1 MSPSADPSAA
11 PHAASA
17 DSPAAS
23 PADPP
28 CPSAA
33 PPPQGPGAAGPVR
46 TAPVSGLQR
55 GLWFLD
61 RWDPR
66 AATYTTPWTYNVT
79 GPLDL
84 ALLQRAL
91 DGVAARHE
99 VLRTTFALHPGGPR
113 QQVHHTLALP
123 LAVTDL
129 RGLPEAERADRA
141 ERLIA
146 ERVAEPFDLTTGPLL
161 RAEAFRLAD
170 DRTTL
175 LFVVHH
181 IVWDGW
187 SAEVF
192 ERELAELYGASAER
206 RTPELPA
213 LTTQYADWAEEEQ
226 HTSYEEHL
234 AHWKRTLDGAPTL
247 LELPGDRPRPAE
259 RSRRGA
265 TEAFAL
271 APGTAARVRALAERE
286 GVTPYTVQLA
296 AFALLMGRWTGAADL
311 LVGTPVTTR
320 NRPELADLLGYFVN
334 LLPLRVRLAPDATF
348 RGLLTDLQ
356 DGAFDAFG
364 YLDVPFDQLVDLLGT
379 TRTPQHP
386 PLVQVVFGAH
396 AEDRRPLALGTA
408 VAERAVRSNG
418 TSKFDLT
425 WSVFEGS
432 EGTEGSEGSGGSG
445 GGEGADGGELRG
457 EVEYSTDLFD
467 AGTVR
472 RLAADYAALLDAA
485 LAEPDATVLR
495 LTSAERPHRPAR
507 LDPGHCLHR
516 LFERAVD
523 AHGDRPAVSDRDGT
537 LTYAELDRRANRLAH
552 ALLARGV
559 RPGDR
564 VGLLL
569 ERTTA
574 VPAAILAVL
583 KTGAAYVPVDLA
595 APADRAAL
603 VFGDTAV
610 TLVLTDRP
618 DRVPDGPWQTL
629 DLTARAEEI
638 AAHPAERPPA
648 AGRPG
653 DLAYLIFTSG
663 STGRPKGVAVAH
675 EHVSRLLDSG
685 RDHFGFGPDTA
696 WTLFHSYAFDWTV
709 WELWGALLHGGRLVV
724 VPYLTSRSPDEFAAL
739 LDEERITH
747 LCLTPSALRQL
758 EPALRRRPR
767 ALPALRWIMLGGE
780 ALDPAVVQRWHDL
793 DPLPP
798 ARLCNLYGIT
808 ETTVHVT
815 IHDVADG
822 GAGFARSLVG
832 DAMPHLT
839 ALVLDD
845 WLRPCPP
852 GVPGELYIGGGSLAH
867 GYWDRPGLTA
877 GRFVAD
883 PYGPPGARLYRTG
896 DVARRLPDGGGLEY
910 VGRADFQVKLRGFR
924 IELGEIEN
932 AVAAHPDVH
941 ACAVTVHEDR
951 LAAYVTGSSPAG
963 PADLRAFLGRT
974 LPDYMIPASVTVLD
988 ALPLTVNGKVD
999 RAALPAP
1006 DRAAAATAPGAGR
1019 AGRHVEPRTPE
1030 EELFAGVWTEV
1041 LGVPGIGVHDDFFHL
1056 GGDSIRAVQLAGA
1069 LHDRGWQITLR
1080 DVFNAPT
1087 VAELLPLAR
1096 PVAADPAADR
1106 PFALIADD
1114 DRDELPPG
1122 IVDAYPMVSMQL
1134 SMVFHMEVAGGTD
1147 SYHNVNSYR
1156 ISGDLDE
1163 TAFRRSVGEAM
1174 TRHAVLRTGL
1184 DLSGYGEPLQ
1194 LVHGT
1199 LPVPVEFTDLRGAGE
1214 TEQDERILAVFT
1226 HHRDRPFDL
1235 AAPPLFRITVQR
1247 LADDAFQ
1254 LTVSEHHAI
1263 LDGWS
1268 FTSLLT
1274 EILERHTA
1282 LAADPSSAPT
1292 PPPRTAFRDFV
1303 AVERAAAGDQDS
1315 LAYWQRRL
1323 DGATGQLWPG
1333 SEDVHELPRT
1343 VERVLPDAPA
1353 QLRAVAD
1360 ALAVPVKS
1368 VALAA
1373 HLHALARITGRR
1385 RVTTGLAMNGRLE
1398 RLGGTEVYG
1407 LFLNTVPLVAE
1418 PDEDDLTALVR
1429 HVHREELDM
1438 MPHRRVPFARLA
1450 RMMADTALDSQFGY
1464 LRFHALGRL
1473 SAARIEDGRIG
1484 SEPTHRHEPNSFA
1497 FGASLIQDPVSHRVL
1512 LAVDHQRAVV
1522 DDATAETFIDAYTEA
1537 LARLA
1542 RSAGGAGGA

>member
-11 PHAASA
+11 PSTIRT
-17 DSPAAS
+17 
-23 PADPP
+23 ADPAHRA
-28 CPSAA
+28 PSPDAA
-33 PPPQGPGAAGPVR
+33 PPAGAPSGPIGGPVR

-61 RWDPR
+61 RWNARDT
-66 AATYTTPWTYNVT
+66 TYTTPWTYEVT

-84 ALLQRAL
+84 PLLQRAL
-91 DGVAARHE
+91 DGIVARHE
-99 VLRTTFALHPGGPR
+99 ALRTTFALHPDGPR
-113 QQVHHTLALP
+113 QHVHRALAVP
-123 LAVTDL
+123 LTVTDL
-129 RGLPEAERADRA
+129 RALPEPERGDQA
-141 ERLIA
+141 ERLLT
-146 ERVAEPFDLTTGPLL
+146 ERAARPFDLTTGPLL

-187 SAEVF
+187 SAELF
-192 ERELAELYGASAER
+192 ERELAELHAAASENR
-206 RTPELPA
+206 PPVLPA
-213 LTTQYADWAEEEQ
+213 LTTQYADWAEEER

-234 AHWKRTLDGAPTL
+234 AHWKRSLDGAPTL

-265 TEAFAL
+265 TEPFDL
-271 APGTAARVRALAERE
+271 APGTAARVRTLAEQE
-286 GVTPYTVQLA
+286 GVTPFTVQLA
-296 AFALLMGRWTGAADL
+296 AFALLMGRWTGADDL
-311 LVGTPVTTR
+311 LVGVPVTTR
-320 NRPELADLLGYFVN
+320 SRAELSDLLGYFVN
-334 LLPLRVRLAPDATF
+334 LLPLRVRLAPGTGF
-348 RGLLTDLQ
+348 RELLAGLQ
-356 DGAFDAFG
+356 DVAFDAFG

-379 TRTPQHP
+379 PRTPRHP

-396 AEDRRPLALGTA
+396 TEDRTPLSLGAAT
-408 VAERAVRSNG
+408 AERAVRSNG

-425 WSVFEGS
+425 WSVFEG
-432 EGTEGSEGSGGSG
+432 
-445 GGEGADGGELRG
+445 ADGGELRG
-457 EVEYSTDLFD
+457 EAEYSSDLFD
-467 AGTVR
+467 RGTIR
-472 RLAADYAALLDAA
+472 RLAADYAGLLDAA
-485 LAEPDATVLR
+485 LADPDATVRR
-495 LTSAERPHRPAR
+495 LTSSGAPPRPAR
-507 LDPGHCLHR
+507 LEPGHCLHH

-537 LTYAELDRRANRLAH
+537 LSYAELDRRANRLAH

-569 ERTTA
+569 ERTAA

-595 APADRAAL
+595 APEDRAAL
-603 VFGDTAV
+603 VFADTDV
-610 TLVLTDRP
+610 TLVLTDRL
-618 DRVPDGPWQTL
+618 DRTPDGPWQTL
-629 DLTARAEEI
+629 DLTARAAEI
-638 AAHPAERPPA
+638 AARPPGRPA
-648 AGRPG
+648 PAGRPD

-685 RDHFGFGPDTA
+685 REPFGFGPDA
-696 WTLFHSYAFDWTV
+696 VWTLFHSYAFDWTV
-709 WELWGALLHGGRLVV
+709 WELWGALLHGARLVV
-724 VPYLTSRSPDEFAAL
+724 VPYLTSRSPDEFADL
-739 LDEERITH
+739 LDEERVTH

-758 EPALRRRPR
+758 EPALRRHPR

-780 ALDPAVVQRWHDL
+780 ALDPGVVQRWHDL

-815 IHDVADG
+815 RHDVAEG
-822 GAGFARSLVG
+822 GAGFERSLVG
-832 DAMPHLT
+832 APMPHLT

-867 GYWDRPGLTA
+867 GYWGRPGLTA
-877 GRFVAD
+877 ERFPAD
-883 PYGPPGARLYRTG
+883 PYGPPGARIYRTG
-896 DVARRLPDGGGLEY
+896 DVARRLPDGGLEY

-932 AVAAHPDVH
+932 AATAHPEVD
-941 ACAVTVHEDR
+941 ACVVTVHDDR
-951 LAAYVTGSSPAG
+951 LAAYVTGCSPAG
-963 PADLRAFLGRT
+963 PPDLRAFLGRT
-974 LPDYMIPASVTVLD
+974 LPAYMIPASVTVLD
-988 ALPLTVNGKVD
+988 ALPLTVNGKAD
-999 RAALPAP
+999 RTALPAP
-1006 DRAAAATAPGAGR
+1006 GRTAPAP
-1019 AGRHVEPRTPE
+1019 AVRHVEPRTPE
-1030 EELFAGVWTEV
+1030 EELFAAVWTEV
-1041 LGVPGIGVHDDFFHL
+1041 LGVGGIGVHEDFFHL

-1069 LHDRGWQITLR
+1069 LHDRGWQVTLR
-1080 DVFNAPT
+1080 DVFDAPT
-1087 VAELLPLAR
+1087 VAALLPLAR
-1096 PVAADPAADR
+1096 PVAADPGTDR
-1106 PFALIADD
+1106 PFALLAEE
-1114 DRDELPPG
+1114 DRAELPPG
-1122 IVDAYPMVSMQL
+1122 IADAYPMVSMQL

-1156 ISGDLDE
+1156 ITGDLDE

-1174 TRHAVLRTGL
+1174 SRHAVLRTGL

-1194 LVHGT
+1194 VVHGI
-1199 LPVPVEFTDLRGAGE
+1199 LPVPVEFADLRGTPE
-1214 TEQDERILAVFT
+1214 DEQDATVRTVFED
-1226 HHRDRPFDL
+1226 HRDHPFDL
-1235 AAPPLFRITVQR
+1235 AAPPLFRISVQR

-1282 LAADPSSAPT
+1282 LAADPASTPT
-1292 PPPRTAFRDFV
+1292 PPPRTTFRDFV
-1303 AVERAAAGDQDS
+1303 AVERAAGADPDS
-1315 LAYWQRRL
+1315 LAYWHQRL
-1323 DGATGQLWPG
+1323 EGATGQLWPG

-1343 VERVLPDAPA
+1343 VERVLPDAPGH
-1353 QLRAVAD
+1353 LRAVAD

-1373 HLHALARITGRR
+1373 HLHALASITGRR

-1398 RLGGTEVYG
+1398 RLGGTDVYG

-1418 PDEDDLTALVR
+1418 PDEDLAALVR
-1429 HVHREELDM
+1429 HVHREELDI

-1484 SEPTHRHEPNSFA
+1484 CEPTLRHEPNSFA
-1497 FGASLIQDPVSHRVL
+1497 FGASLIQDPVSQRVL

-1522 DDATAETFIDAYTEA
+1522 DDATAEEFIEAYTTA

-1542 RSAGGAGGA
+1542 ADV

>member
-1 MSPSADPSAA
+1 MSPSAADLPAA
-11 PHAASA
+11 PARTTAERSA
-17 DSPAAS
+17 PDRTIA
-23 PADPP
+23 
-28 CPSAA
+28 
-33 PPPQGPGAAGPVR
+33 GPGAPDRTTAEPAGADRTAAEPGAGVRTAAEPGVGVR

-61 RWDPR
+61 RWNPQ
-66 AATYTTPWTYNVT
+66 AATYTTPWTYEVT

-91 DGVAARHE
+91 DGVTARHE
-99 VLRTTFALHPGGPR
+99 ALRTTFALHPDGPR
-113 QQVHHTLALP
+113 QHIHPGLTVP

-129 RGLPEAERADRA
+129 RALPEEHRADRA
-141 ERLIA
+141 EQLLA
-146 ERVAEPFDLTTGPLL
+146 ERAAVPFDLAAGPLL
-161 RAEAFRLAD
+161 RAEAFRFAE

-175 LFVVHH
+175 LLVVHH
-181 IVWDGW
+181 IIWDGW
-187 SAEVF
+187 SAELF
-192 ERELAELYGASAER
+192 ERELTEHYRASAEGR
-206 RTPELPA
+206 APVLPELT
-213 LTTQYADWAEEEQ
+213 LQYAEWAEEER

-234 AHWKRTLDGAPTL
+234 THWKQALDGAPAL

-259 RSRRGA
+259 SSQRGA
-265 TEAFAL
+265 TEPFGL
-271 APGTAARVRALAERE
+271 APGTAARVRALAEEE
-286 GVTPYTVQLA
+286 GVTPFTVQLA
-296 AFALLMGRWTGAADL
+296 AFALLMGRWTGADDL

-320 NRPELADLLGYFVN
+320 NRPELGDLLGYFVN
-334 LLPLRVRLAPDATF
+334 LLPLRVRLAPAATF
-348 RGLLTDLQ
+348 RALLGEIQ

-364 YLDVPFDQLVDLLGT
+364 YLDLPFDQLIDALGT
-379 TRTPQHP
+379 PRTPQHP

-396 AEDRRPLALGTA
+396 TEDRAPLELGPATR
-408 VAERAVRSNG
+408 AERTVRANG

-425 WSVFEGS
+425 WSVFEDV
-432 EGTEGSEGSGGSG
+432 
-445 GGEGADGGELRG
+445 DGGELRG
-457 EVEYSTDLFD
+457 EAEYSGDLFD

-472 RLAADYAALLDAA
+472 RLAADYAGLLDAA
-485 LAEPDATVLR
+485 LTDPDATVLR
-495 LTSAERPHRPAR
+495 LTAAGPPHRPAR
-507 LDPGHCLHR
+507 LDPGHRLHQ
-516 LFERAVD
+516 LFERAAD
-523 AHGDRPAVSDRDGT
+523 TYGDRPAVSDGGGT
-537 LTYAELDRRANRLAH
+537 IGYAELDRRANRLAH
-552 ALLARGV
+552 TLIARGV

-569 ERTTA
+569 ERTAA

-610 TLVLTDRP
+610 SVVLTDRP
-618 DRVPDGPWQTL
+618 DRAPDGPWQTL
-629 DLTARAEEI
+629 DLAARAEEI
-638 AAHPAERPPA
+638 AARPDTRPAV
-648 AGRPG
+648 AGEAG

-685 RDHFGFGPDTA
+685 REHFGFGPDTV

-724 VPYLTSRSPDEFAAL
+724 VPHLTSRSPEEFAGL
-739 LDEERITH
+739 LDAEAVTH

-780 ALDPAVVQRWHDL
+780 ALDPGVVQRWHEL

-815 IHDVADG
+815 LHDVAAG

-832 DAMPHLT
+832 EPMPHLT

-852 GVPGELYIGGGSLAH
+852 GVPGELYIGGGSLAY
-867 GYWDRPGLTA
+867 GYWGRPGLTA

-896 DVARRLPDGGGLEY
+896 DVAKRLPGGGMEY

-932 AVAAHPDVH
+932 AVAAHPEVD
-941 ACAVTVHEDR
+941 ACVVTVHDDR
-951 LAAYVTGSSPAG
+951 LAAYVTGRAPAG
-963 PADLRAFLGRT
+963 PEDLRAFLGRT
-974 LPDYMIPASVTVLD
+974 LPEYMIPASVTVLE

-999 RAALPAP
+999 RAALPDP
-1006 DRAAAATAPGAGR
+1006 DRTAPA
-1019 AGRHVEPRTPE
+1019 AVGRHVEPRTPE
-1030 EELFAGVWTEV
+1030 EELFAAVWTDV
-1041 LGVPGIGVHDDFFHL
+1041 LGVDGIGVHEDFFHL

-1069 LHDRGWQITLR
+1069 LHDRGWEVSLR

-1096 PVAADPAADR
+1096 PVAADPGAER
-1106 PFALIADD
+1106 PFALIAEE
-1114 DRDELPPG
+1114 DRAELPPG
-1122 IVDAYPMVSMQL
+1122 ITDAYPMVSMQL

-1156 ISGDLDE
+1156 ITGDFDE
-1163 TAFRRSVGEAM
+1163 TAFRRSVAEAM
-1174 TRHAVLRTGL
+1174 ARHAVLRTGL

-1199 LPVPVEFTDLRGAGE
+1199 LPAPVECADLRGAGGE
-1214 TEQDERILAVFT
+1214 EQDAAVRAVFA

-1235 AAPPLFRITVQR
+1235 AEPPLFRITVQR

-1274 EILERHTA
+1274 EILERHSA
-1282 LAADPSSAPT
+1282 LAADPASAPV

-1303 AVERAAAGDQDS
+1303 AVERAAAADPDS

-1323 DGATGQLWPG
+1323 EGATWQLWPG
-1333 SEDVHELPRT
+1333 SEEVHELPRT
-1343 VERVLPDAPA
+1343 VERVLPDAPG

-1360 ALAVPVKS
+1360 ALGVPVKS

-1407 LFLNTVPLVAE
+1407 LFLNTVPMVAE
-1418 PDEDDLTALVR
+1418 PDAGDLAALVR

-1484 SEPTHRHEPNSFA
+1484 SEPTLRHEPNSFT
-1497 FGASLIQDPVSHRVL
+1497 FGASLIQDPVTQRVL
-1512 LAVDHQRAVV
+1512 LAVDHQRALV
-1522 DDATAETFIDAYTEA
+1522 DDATAEAFMDAYEQA
-1537 LARLA
+1537 LTSLA
-1542 RSAGGAGGA
+1542 STL

>member
-1 MSPSADPSAA
+1 MSPSADLPAA
-11 PHAASA
+11 PL
-17 DSPAAS
+17 PAA
-23 PADPP
+23 P
-28 CPSAA
+28 AA
-33 PPPQGPGAAGPVR
+33 PPVAPPAPDPATAPAGPSADLTATPEPAAPPEPPGPADPVR
-46 TAPVSGLQR
+46 TAPLSGLQR

-61 RWDPR
+61 RWNPR
-66 AATYTTPWTYNVT
+66 DATYTTPWTYDVT

-84 ALLQRAL
+84 TLLQRAL
-91 DGVAARHE
+91 DGVAGRHE
-99 VLRTTFALHPGGPR
+99 VLRTTFALDADGPR
-113 QQVHHTLALP
+113 QHVHRTLALP

-129 RGLPEAERADRA
+129 RGLPESERAEHA

-146 ERVAEPFDLTTGPLL
+146 ERAAEPFDLSTGPLL

-170 DRTTL
+170 ERTTL
-175 LFVVHH
+175 LFAVHH

-187 SAEVF
+187 SADLF
-192 ERELAELYGASAER
+192 ERELAEHYAALLEHRA
-206 RTPELPA
+206 TDLPA
-213 LTTQYADWAEEEQ
+213 LTLQYADWAEEGR

-259 RSRRGA
+259 RGRHGA
-265 TEAFAL
+265 TEPFDL
-271 APGTAARVRALAERE
+271 LPGTAARVRALAEQE

-296 AFALLMGRWTGAADL
+296 AFALLMGRWTGADDL

-320 NRPELADLLGYFVN
+320 DRPELADLLGYFVN
-334 LLPLRVRLAPDATF
+334 LLPLRVRLAPGTTF
-348 RGLLTDLQ
+348 RGLLADIQ

-364 YLDVPFDQLVDLLGT
+364 HLDVPFDQLVDLLGT

-396 AEDRRPLALGTA
+396 GEQRAPLPLGTA
-408 VAERAVRSNG
+408 TAERTVRSNG

-425 WSVFEGS
+425 WSVFED
-432 EGTEGSEGSGGSG
+432 
-445 GGEGADGGELRG
+445 ADGGELRG
-457 EVEYSTDLFD
+457 EAEYSTDLFD
-467 AGTVR
+467 PGTVR

-495 LTSAERPHRPAR
+495 LTSAAPPPRPAR
-507 LDPGHCLHR
+507 LDPGHCLHH
-516 LFERAVD
+516 LFERAAD
-523 AHGDRPAVSDRDGT
+523 AHGDRPAVSDPDGT
-537 LTYAELDRRANRLAH
+537 LSYAELDRRANRLAH
-552 ALLARGV
+552 ALLAHGV

-569 ERTTA
+569 ERTAA
-574 VPAAILAVL
+574 VPVAILAVL

-618 DRVPDGPWQTL
+618 DRAPDGSWHTL
-629 DLTARAEEI
+629 DLVARAEEI
-638 AAHPAERPPA
+638 AARPAVRPPA

-685 RDHFGFGPDTA
+685 RDHFGFGPDTV

-709 WELWGALLHGGRLVV
+709 WELWGALLHGGRLAV
-724 VPYLTSRSPDEFAAL
+724 VPYLTSRSPDDFAAL
-739 LDEERITH
+739 LDEERVTH

-767 ALPALRWIMLGGE
+767 ALPALRRIMLGGE
-780 ALDPAVVQRWHDL
+780 ALDPGVVQRWYDL

-815 IHDVADG
+815 THDIAEG
-822 GAGFARSLVG
+822 GAGFERSLVG
-832 DAMPHLT
+832 APMAHLT

-867 GYWDRPGLTA
+867 GYWGRPGLTA

-896 DVARRLPDGGGLEY
+896 DVARRLPDGGLEY

-932 AVAAHPDVH
+932 AVAAHPDVD
-941 ACAVTVHEDR
+941 ACVVTVHDDR
-951 LAAYVTGSSPAG
+951 LAAYLTVRSTGNAPAE
-963 PADLRAFLGRT
+963 PHDLRGFLART

-988 ALPLTVNGKVD
+988 ALPLTVNGKAD

-1006 DRAAAATAPGAGR
+1006 DRAAAAP

-1030 EELFAGVWTEV
+1030 EELFAAVWTEV
-1041 LGVPGIGVHDDFFHL
+1041 LGVAGIGVHDDFFHL

-1087 VAELLPLAR
+1087 VAGLLPLAR
-1096 PVAADPAADR
+1096 PVAADPDAAR
-1106 PFALIADD
+1106 PFAMVAEE
-1114 DRDELPPG
+1114 DRAELPPDV
-1122 IVDAYPMVSMQL
+1122 VDAYPMVSMQL

-1156 ISGDLDE
+1156 ITGRLDE

-1174 TRHAVLRTGL
+1174 ARHAVLRTGL

-1199 LPVPVEFTDLRGAGE
+1199 LPAPVEFADLRGRREQA
-1214 TEQDERILAVFT
+1214 QDERIRDVFAD
-1226 HHRDRPFDL
+1226 HRDRPFDL

-1282 LAADPSSAPT
+1282 LAADPASAPA
-1292 PPPRTAFRDFV
+1292 PPPRTTFRDFV
-1303 AVERAAAGDQDS
+1303 AVERAAAGDEES

-1323 DGATGQLWPG
+1323 AGATGQLWPG

-1343 VERVLPDAPA
+1343 VERVLPDAPG

-1407 LFLNTVPLVAE
+1407 LFLNTVPLVAA
-1418 PDEDDLTALVR
+1418 PDPDDLAALVR

-1450 RMMADTALDSQFGY
+1450 RMMADTSLDSQFGY

-1473 SAARIEDGRIG
+1473 TSARIEDGRIG
-1484 SEPTHRHEPNSFA
+1484 CEPTLRHEPNSFA
-1497 FGASLIQDPVSHRVL
+1497 FGASLIQDPVSQRVL

-1522 DDATAETFIDAYTEA
+1522 DDATAEEFVDAYAEA

-1542 RSAGGAGGA
+1542 ADA

>member
-1 MSPSADPSAA
+1 MSPSADLSAARTTFPSADLSPA
-11 PHAASA
+11 PSTSPSA
-17 DSPAAS
+17 DLLAVPPTAAPAAVP
-23 PADPP
+23 PADL
-28 CPSAA
+28 
-33 PPPQGPGAAGPVR
+33 VR

-61 RWDPR
+61 RWNPR
-66 AATYTTPWTYNVT
+66 AATYTTPWTYDVT

-84 ALLQRAL
+84 AVLQRAL

-99 VLRTTFALHPGGPR
+99 ALRTTFALRPDGPH
-113 QQVHHTLALP
+113 QCVHRSLAMP

-129 RGLPEAERADRA
+129 RRLPAHQRVGRA
-141 ERLIA
+141 EQLIA
-146 ERVAEPFDLTTGPLL
+146 ERASEPFDLTAGPLL

-187 SAEVF
+187 SAELF
-192 ERELAELYGASAER
+192 DRELAELYSALSENR
-206 RTPELPA
+206 APVLPA
-213 LTTQYADWAEEEQ
+213 LAAQYADWAEEEQ
-226 HTSYEEHL
+226 YASYEEHL
-234 AHWKRTLDGAPTL
+234 AHWKQSLDGAPTL

-259 RSRRGA
+259 CSQLGA
-265 TEAFAL
+265 TEPFDL
-271 APGTAARVRALAERE
+271 APGTAARVRALAEQE
-286 GVTPYTVQLA
+286 GVTPFTVQLA
-296 AFALLMGRWTGAADL
+296 AFALLMGRWTGADDL

-320 NRPELADLLGYFVN
+320 DRPELGDLIGYFVN
-334 LLPLRVRLAPDATF
+334 LLPIRVRLAPDATF
-348 RGLLTDLQ
+348 RGLLADIQ
-356 DGAFDAFG
+356 DGAFDALS
-364 YLDVPFDQLVDLLGT
+364 YLDVPFDQLVDMLGAP
-379 TRTPQHP
+379 RTPQHP

-396 AEDRRPLALGTA
+396 AEDRAPSALGAAT
-408 VAERAVRSNG
+408 AERTVRSNG

-425 WSVFEGS
+425 WSVFEGT
-432 EGTEGSEGSGGSG
+432 G
-445 GGEGADGGELRG
+445 GGELRG
-457 EVEYSTDLFD
+457 EAEYSSDLFD
-467 AGTVR
+467 ADTVR
-472 RLAADYAALLDAA
+472 RLAADYAGLLDAA
-485 LAEPDATVLR
+485 LADPGATVLR
-495 LTSAERPHRPAR
+495 LTSAGRPHRPAR
-507 LDPGHCLHR
+507 LGPGHCLHH

-523 AHGDRPAVSDRDGT
+523 AYGDRPAVSDQDGT
-537 LTYAELDRRANRLAH
+537 LSYAELDRRANRLAH

-569 ERTTA
+569 ERTAA
-574 VPAAILAVL
+574 VPVAILAVL
-583 KTGAAYVPVDLA
+583 KAGAAYVPVDLA
-595 APADRAAL
+595 APAGRAAL
-603 VFGDTAV
+603 VFEDTAV
-610 TLVLTDRP
+610 TLVITDRP
-618 DRVPDGPWQTL
+618 DRTPDGPWATL
-629 DLTARAEEI
+629 DLAARAEEI
-638 AAHPAERPPA
+638 AAHPAVRPSL

-653 DLAYLIFTSG
+653 DIAYLIFTSG

-685 RDHFGFGPDTA
+685 RDHFGFGPHTV

-709 WELWGALLHGGRLVV
+709 WELWGALLHGARLVV
-724 VPYLTSRSPDEFAAL
+724 VPHLTSRSPEEFAGL
-739 LDEERITH
+739 LDEERVTH

-758 EPALRRRPR
+758 EPALRSRPR

-780 ALDPAVVQRWHDL
+780 ALDPGVVQRWHDL

-815 IHDVADG
+815 THDVAEG
-822 GAGFARSLVG
+822 GAGFERSLVG
-832 DAMPHLT
+832 EPMPHLT

-867 GYWDRPGLTA
+867 GYWGRPGLTA

-896 DVARRLPDGGGLEY
+896 DLARRLPEGGLEY

-932 AVAAHPDVH
+932 AVAAHPEVD
-941 ACAVTVHEDR
+941 ACVVTVHDDR
-951 LAAYVTGSSPAG
+951 LAAYVTGCSPDG
-963 PADLRAFLGRT
+963 PGDLRDFLGRT
-974 LPDYMIPASVTVLD
+974 LPEYMIPASATVLD

-1006 DRAAAATAPGAGR
+1006 DRAAPTP

-1041 LGVPGIGVHDDFFHL
+1041 LGVGGIGVHDDFFHL

-1069 LHDRGWQITLR
+1069 LHDRGWQVTLR

-1087 VAELLPLAR
+1087 VAELLPLAC
-1096 PVAADPAADR
+1096 PVADDPAADR
-1106 PFALIADD
+1106 PFALIAGE
-1114 DRDELPPG
+1114 DRAELPPG

-1156 ISGDLDE
+1156 ITGALDE
-1163 TAFRRSVGEAM
+1163 TALRRSVDEAM
-1174 TRHAVLRTGL
+1174 ARHAVLRTGL
-1184 DLSGYGEPLQ
+1184 DLSDYGEPLQ

-1199 LPVPVEFTDLRGAGE
+1199 LPVPVEFADLREATE
-1214 TEQDERILAVFT
+1214 EEQDERIRGVFDA
-1226 HHRDRPFDL
+1226 HRDQPFDL
-1235 AAPPLFRITVQR
+1235 AEPPLFRITVQR
-1247 LADDAFQ
+1247 LAGDAFQ

-1274 EILERHTA
+1274 EILERHTE
-1282 LAADPSSAPT
+1282 LAADPASAPV

-1303 AVERAAAGDQDS
+1303 AVERAAAADQES
-1315 LAYWQRRL
+1315 LAYWHRRL

-1333 SEDVHELPRT
+1333 SEEAHELPRT
-1343 VERVLPDAPA
+1343 VERVLPDAPG

-1373 HLHALARITGRR
+1373 HLHALARITGRH

-1418 PDEDDLTALVR
+1418 PDEDLAALVR

-1473 SAARIEDGRIG
+1473 SAARIEDSRIG
-1484 SEPTHRHEPNSFA
+1484 CEPTLRHEPNSFA

-1522 DDATAETFIDAYTEA
+1522 DDATAEEFIDVYAEA

-1542 RSAGGAGGA
+1542 AEL

>member
-1 MSPSADPSAA
+1 MSPSAEPSA
-11 PHAASA
+11 PTGGESLL
-17 DSPAAS
+17 
-23 PADPP
+23 
-28 CPSAA
+28 
-33 PPPQGPGAAGPVR
+33 R
-46 TAPVSGLQR
+46 TAPASGLQR

-61 RWDPR
+61 RWDPQ
-66 AATYTTPWTYNVT
+66 ATTYTTPWTYDVT

-84 ALLQRAL
+84 DLLQRAL
-91 DGVAARHE
+91 DGVVARHE
-99 VLRTTFALHPGGPR
+99 ALRTTFALHPDGPR
-113 QQVHHTLALP
+113 QCVHDGLAVP
-123 LAVTDL
+123 LVVTDL
-129 RGLPEAERADRA
+129 RELPGARRAERA
-141 ERLIA
+141 EELIA
-146 ERVAEPFDLTTGPLL
+146 ERAAVPFDLGTGPLL
-161 RAEAFRLAD
+161 RAEAIRVAD
-170 DRTTL
+170 DLTTL
-175 LFVVHH
+175 LLVVHH

-187 SAEVF
+187 SAEIF
-192 ERELAELYGASAER
+192 ERELAEIYSSLTEGRDAV
-206 RTPELPA
+206 LPV

-226 HTSYEEHL
+226 QTSYEEHL
-234 AHWKRTLDGAPTL
+234 AHWKRSLDGVPAL

-259 RSRRGA
+259 RSQHGA
-265 TEAFAL
+265 TEPFFL
-271 APGTAARVRALAERE
+271 TPGAAARVRALAEQE
-286 GVTPYTVQLA
+286 GVTPFTVQLA
-296 AFALLMGRWTGAADL
+296 AFALLMGRWTGADDL

-320 NRPELADLLGYFVN
+320 NRPEVADLLGYFVN
-334 LLPLRVRLAPDATF
+334 LLPIRVRLAPRDTF
-348 RGLLTDLQ
+348 RRLLADLQ
-356 DGAFDAFG
+356 DGVFDAFG
-364 YLDVPFDQLVDLLGT
+364 YLDVPFDQVVDLLGT
-379 TRTPQHP
+379 PRTPQHP

-396 AEDRRPLALGTA
+396 AEDRTPLALGGASA
-408 VAERAVRSNG
+408 VRKVRSNG

-425 WSVFEGS
+425 WSVFES
-432 EGTEGSEGSGGSG
+432 T
-445 GGEGADGGELRG
+445 GASDDDRVLRG
-457 EVEYSTDLFD
+457 EAEYSTDLFD

-472 RLAADYAALLDAA
+472 RLAADYAELLDAA
-485 LAEPDATVLR
+485 LADPDATVLR
-495 LTSAERPHRPAR
+495 LTSAGAAHRPAR
-507 LDPGHCLHR
+507 RDPGTCLHH
-516 LFERAVD
+516 LFERTVD
-523 AHGDRPAVSDRDGT
+523 AHGERPAVADEDGT
-537 LTYAELDRRANRLAH
+537 LTYAELDARANRLAH
-552 ALLARGV
+552 TLIARGV

-569 ERTTA
+569 ERTAA
-574 VPAAILAVL
+574 VPASILAVL
-583 KTGAAYVPVDLA
+583 KAGAAYVPVDLA

-618 DRVPDGPWQTL
+618 DRAPEGPWQTL
-629 DLTARAEEI
+629 DLAAGAGEI
-638 AAHPAERPPA
+638 DAHPAARPPA
-648 AGRPG
+648 VGRPG
-653 DLAYLIFTSG
+653 DIAYLIFTSG

-724 VPYLTSRSPDEFAAL
+724 VPYLTSRSPDEFAGL
-739 LDEERITH
+739 LDEETITH

-758 EPALRRRPR
+758 EPALRRHPR

-780 ALDPAVVQRWHDL
+780 ALDPGVVQRWHEL

-815 IHDVADG
+815 VHDVAEG
-822 GAGFARSLVG
+822 GAGFERSLVG
-832 DAMPHLT
+832 EAMPHLT

-845 WLRPCPP
+845 WLRPSPP

-867 GYWDRPGLTA
+867 GYWGRPGLTA

-896 DVARRLPDGGGLEY
+896 DVARRLPGGGLEY

-932 AVAAHPDVH
+932 AVAAHPEID
-941 ACAVTVHEDR
+941 ACVVTVHDDR
-951 LAAYVTGSSPAG
+951 LAAYVTGRAPAE

-974 LPDYMIPASVTVLD
+974 LPEYMVPATVTVLD

-999 RAALPAP
+999 RARLPAP
-1006 DRAAAATAPGAGR
+1006 DRSTSATHPV

-1030 EELFAGVWTEV
+1030 EELFAAVWTDV
-1041 LGVPGIGVHDDFFHL
+1041 LGVADIGVHDDFFHL

-1069 LHDRGWQITLR
+1069 LHDRGWQVALR

-1096 PVAADPAADR
+1096 PVEADPTAER
-1106 PFALIADD
+1106 PFALIDED
-1114 DRDELPPG
+1114 DRADLPSTV
-1122 IVDAYPMVSMQL
+1122 VDAYPMVSMQL

-1156 ISGDLDE
+1156 IGGDLDE
-1163 TAFRRSVGEAM
+1163 TALRRSVEEAM
-1174 TRHAVLRTGL
+1174 ARHAVLRTGL

-1199 LPVPVEFTDLRGAGE
+1199 LPAPVEFADLRGRGE
-1214 TEQDERILAVFT
+1214 AEQDAAVREVFE
-1226 HHRDRPFDL
+1226 HHRDHPFDL

-1247 LADDAFQ
+1247 LSADVFQ
-1254 LTVSEHHAI
+1254 LTISEHHAI

-1282 LAADPSSAPT
+1282 LAADPGSAPT

-1303 AVERAAAGDQDS
+1303 AVERAAATDRES
-1315 LAYWQRRL
+1315 LAYWHERL

-1353 QLRAVAD
+1353 QLRDVAA
-1360 ALAVPVKS
+1360 ALSVPIKS

-1373 HLHALARITGRR
+1373 HLHALARVTGRR

-1418 PDEDDLTALVR
+1418 PDGNDLTALVR

-1484 SEPTHRHEPNSFA
+1484 CEPTLRHEPNSFA
-1497 FGASLIQDPVSHRVL
+1497 FGASLIQDPVSQRVL
-1512 LAVDHQRAVV
+1512 LAVDHQRALV
-1522 DDATAETFIDAYTEA
+1522 DDATAEEFIDTYAGA

-1542 RSAGGAGGA
+1542 EEVAAAS

>member
-1 MSPSADPSAA
+1 MSPSADLPATAPADLPATAPADLPAA
-11 PHAASA
+11 P
-17 DSPAAS
+17 

-28 CPSAA
+28 
-33 PPPQGPGAAGPVR
+33 AGLVR
-46 TAPVSGLQR
+46 TAPVPGLQR

-61 RWDPR
+61 RWNPG
-66 AATYTTPWTYNVT
+66 AATYTTPWTYDVS

-84 ALLQRAL
+84 ALLQRAI
-91 DGVAARHE
+91 DGVVARHE
-99 VLRTTFALHPGGPR
+99 ALRTTFALYPDGPR
-113 QQVHHTLALP
+113 QYVHRTLAVP
-123 LAVTDL
+123 LAVHDL
-129 RGLPEAERADRA
+129 RGVPEPGRAGRS
-141 ERLIA
+141 EELIA
-146 ERVAEPFDLTTGPLL
+146 ERAAAPFDLTEGPLL
-161 RAEAFRLAD
+161 RAEALRLAD

-181 IVWDGW
+181 IIWDGW
-187 SAEVF
+187 SAEIF
-192 ERELAELYGASAER
+192 ERELAAFYQASAEHR
-206 RTPELPA
+206 APDLPA

-226 HTSYEEHL
+226 YTSYEEHL
-234 AHWKRTLDGAPTL
+234 AHWKRSLDGAPTL

-259 RSRRGA
+259 RSQRGA
-265 TEAFAL
+265 TEPFGL
-271 APGTAARVRALAERE
+271 TPGAAARVRELAEQE

-296 AFALLMGRWTGAADL
+296 AFALLMGRWTGADDL

-320 NRPELADLLGYFVN
+320 NRPEVADLLGYFVN

-348 RGLLTDLQ
+348 RGLLADLQ
-356 DGAFDAFG
+356 DVAFDAFG
-364 YLDVPFDQLVDLLGT
+364 YLDVPFDQLVDLLAAA
-379 TRTPQHP
+379 RTPQHP

-396 AEDRRPLALGTA
+396 AEDRTPLALGAAT
-408 VAERAVRSNG
+408 AERTVRSNG

-425 WSVFEGS
+425 WSVFED
-432 EGTEGSEGSGGSG
+432 
-445 GGEGADGGELRG
+445 ADGGELRG
-457 EVEYSTDLFD
+457 EAEYSTDLFD

-472 RLAADYAALLDAA
+472 GLAADYAGLLDAA
-485 LAEPDATVLR
+485 LADPDATVLR
-495 LTSAERPHRPAR
+495 LTSDGRPHRPAR
-507 LDPGHCLHR
+507 LDPGHCLHH
-516 LFERAVD
+516 LFERAAD
-523 AHGDRPAVSDRDGT
+523 AYGDRPAVSGRDGT
-537 LTYAELDRRANRLAH
+537 LDYAELDRRANRLAH

-610 TLVLTDRP
+610 TVVLTDRP
-618 DRVPDGPWQTL
+618 DRAPDGPWQTL
-629 DLTARAEEI
+629 DLAARAEEI
-638 AAHPAERPPA
+638 AAHPAVRPPA
-648 AGRPG
+648 VGRPG

-685 RDHFGFGPDTA
+685 RDHFGFGPETV

-709 WELWGALLHGGRLVV
+709 WELWGALLHGARLVV
-724 VPYLTSRSPDEFAAL
+724 VPHLTSRSPDEFAGL
-739 LDEERITH
+739 LEEEGVTH

-758 EPALRRRPR
+758 EPALRRHPR

-780 ALDPAVVQRWHDL
+780 ALDPGVVQRWHEL

-815 IHDVADG
+815 VHDVAAG
-822 GAGFARSLVG
+822 GAGFERSLVG
-832 DAMPHLT
+832 EPMPHLT

-852 GVPGELYIGGGSLAH
+852 GATGELYIGGGSLAH
-867 GYWDRPGLTA
+867 GYWGRPGLTA

-896 DVARRLPDGGGLEY
+896 DVARRLADGGMEY

-932 AVAAHPDVH
+932 AVAAHPEVD
-941 ACAVTVHEDR
+941 ACVVTVHDDR
-951 LAAYVTGSSPAG
+951 LAAYVTGRSPAEPG
-963 PADLRAFLGRT
+963 DLRTFLGRT
-974 LPDYMIPASVTVLD
+974 LPAYMIPASVTVLD

-1006 DRAAAATAPGAGR
+1006 GRAAPTPA

-1030 EELFAGVWTEV
+1030 EELFAGVWTDV
-1041 LGVPGIGVHDDFFHL
+1041 LGVDGIGVHDDFFHL

-1069 LHDRGWQITLR
+1069 LHDRGWQVGLR

-1087 VAELLPLAR
+1087 VAGLLPLAR
-1096 PVAADPAADR
+1096 PVGADPAADR
-1106 PFALIADD
+1106 PFALISEEDRAD
-1114 DRDELPPG
+1114 LPTG

-1156 ISGDLDE
+1156 ITGDLDE
-1163 TAFRRSVGEAM
+1163 SALRRSVGEAM
-1174 TRHAVLRTGL
+1174 ARHAVLRTGL

-1199 LPVPVEFTDLRGAGE
+1199 LPVPVEFADLRGTPEA
-1214 TEQDERILAVFT
+1214 ERDDRIRTVFE

-1235 AAPPLFRITVQR
+1235 AEPPLFRITVQR

-1254 LTVSEHHAI
+1254 LTISEHHAI

-1274 EILERHTA
+1274 EILERHSA
-1282 LAADPSSAPT
+1282 IVSDPASAPA

-1303 AVERAAAGDQDS
+1303 AVEREAAADRES
-1315 LAYWQRRL
+1315 LAYWQQRL

-1333 SEDVHELPRT
+1333 SEEVHELPRT
-1343 VERVLPDAPA
+1343 VERVLPDAPG

-1418 PDEDDLTALVR
+1418 PDGDLAALVR

-1484 SEPTHRHEPNSFA
+1484 CEPTLRHEPNSFA
-1497 FGASLIQDPVSHRVL
+1497 FGASLIQDPVSQRVL
-1512 LAVDHQRAVV
+1512 LAVDHQRALV
-1522 DDATAETFIDAYTEA
+1522 DDATAQEFIDAYATA

-1542 RSAGGAGGA
+1542 GEV

>member
-1 MSPSADPSAA
+1 MSPSTDQP
-11 PHAASA
+11 
-17 DSPAAS
+17 
-23 PADPP
+23 
-28 CPSAA
+28 AA
-33 PPPQGPGAAGPVR
+33 PPTRPPAGPPATTPEPLPVTAPAGEAAPAAVGGATPAPAGAAAAGSAGPLR
-46 TAPVSGLQR
+46 TAPVTGLQR

-61 RWDPR
+61 RWNPQ
-66 AATYTTPWTYNVT
+66 AATYTTPWTYDVT

-91 DGVAARHE
+91 DGVTARHE
-99 VLRTTFALHPGGPR
+99 ALRTTFALHPDGPR
-113 QQVHHTLALP
+113 QHVHPALRVP

-129 RGLPEAERADRA
+129 RALPGEQRTGRA
-141 ERLIA
+141 EELIA
-146 ERVAEPFDLTTGPLL
+146 QRAAEPFDLATGPLL
-161 RAEAFRLAD
+161 RAEAFRLTD

-187 SAEVF
+187 SAELF
-192 ERELAELYGASAER
+192 DHELAELYAAFTEQ
-206 RTPELPA
+206 RTPALPA

-234 AHWKRTLDGAPTL
+234 AHWKQTLDGAPTL
-247 LELPGDRPRPAE
+247 LELPGDRPRPAG
-259 RSRRGA
+259 RSQRGA
-265 TEAFAL
+265 TEPFDL
-271 APGTAARVRALAERE
+271 APGTAARVRALAEQE

-296 AFALLMGRWTGAADL
+296 AFAILMGRWTGRDDL

-348 RGLLTDLQ
+348 RGLLADLQ

-364 YLDVPFDQLVDLLGT
+364 YLDVPFDQLVDLLGA

-396 AEDRRPLALGTA
+396 TEDPAPLALGPGVTA
-408 VAERAVRSNG
+408 RRTVRSNG
-418 TSKFDLT
+418 TAKFDLT
-425 WSVFEGS
+425 WSVFED
-432 EGTEGSEGSGGSG
+432 TAGGN
-445 GGEGADGGELRG
+445 LRG
-457 EVEYSTDLFD
+457 EAEYSTDLFD

-472 RLAADYAALLDAA
+472 RLAADYAGLLDAA
-485 LAEPDATVLR
+485 LADPDATVLR
-495 LTSAERPHRPAR
+495 LTSAGQPHRPAR
-507 LDPGHCLHR
+507 LEPGHCLHH
-516 LFERAVD
+516 LFERAAD
-523 AHGDRPAVSDRDGT
+523 AHGDRPAVGDPDGT
-537 LTYAELDRRANRLAH
+537 LDYAGLDRRANRLAH
-552 ALLARGV
+552 TLLARGV

-569 ERTTA
+569 ERTAA
-574 VPAAILAVL
+574 VPAAILGVL

-618 DRVPDGPWQTL
+618 DRAPDGPWQTL
-629 DLTARAEEI
+629 DLAADAEEI
-638 AAHPAERPPA
+638 AAAPAVRPPA

-653 DLAYLIFTSG
+653 DIAYLIFTSG

-685 RDHFGFGPDTA
+685 RAPFGFGPDTV

-724 VPYLTSRSPDEFAAL
+724 VPHLTSRSPEEFTAL
-739 LDEERITH
+739 LDEERVTH

-767 ALPALRWIMLGGE
+767 ALPDLRWIMLGGE
-780 ALDPAVVQRWHDL
+780 ALDPGVVQRWYGL

-798 ARLCNLYGIT
+798 ARICNLYGIT

-815 IHDVADG
+815 THDVAEG
-822 GAGFARSLVG
+822 GAGFERSLVG
-832 DAMPHLT
+832 EPMPHLT

-845 WLRPCPP
+845 WLRPSPP

-867 GYWDRPGLTA
+867 GYWGRPGLTA

-896 DVARRLPDGGGLEY
+896 DVARRLPDGGLEY

-932 AVAAHPDVH
+932 AVAAHPEVD
-941 ACAVTVHEDR
+941 ACVVTVHDDR
-951 LAAYVTGSSPAG
+951 LAAYVTGRSPDG
-963 PADLRAFLGRT
+963 PADLRAFLGRS
-974 LPDYMIPASVTVLD
+974 LPEYMVPASVTVLD

-999 RAALPAP
+999 RAALPDP
-1006 DRAAAATAPGAGR
+1006 DRTAPGAA

-1041 LGVPGIGVHDDFFHL
+1041 LGVGGIGVHDDFFHL

-1069 LHDRGWQITLR
+1069 LHDRGWQVTLR
-1080 DVFNAPT
+1080 DVFDAPT

-1106 PFALIADD
+1106 PFALIAEE
-1114 DRDELPPG
+1114 DRAELPPG

-1156 ISGDLDE
+1156 IAGDLDE
-1163 TAFRRSVGEAM
+1163 GALRRSVEEAM
-1174 TRHAVLRTGL
+1174 ARHAVLRTGL

-1199 LPVPVEFTDLRGAGE
+1199 LPVPVGFADLRGAAAA
-1214 TEQDERILAVFT
+1214 EQDDAVRAVFD

-1235 AAPPLFRITVQR
+1235 AEPPLFRVTVQR

-1254 LTVSEHHAI
+1254 LTISEHHAI

-1282 LAADPSSAPT
+1282 LGADPASAPA
-1292 PPPRTAFRDFV
+1292 PPPRTSFRDFV
-1303 AVERAAAGDQDS
+1303 AVEREAAADPDS
-1315 LAYWQRRL
+1315 LAYWRSRL

-1343 VERVLPDAPA
+1343 VERVLPDAPG

-1373 HLHALARITGRR
+1373 HLYALARITGRP

-1418 PDEDDLTALVR
+1418 PDEDDLAALVR

-1484 SEPTHRHEPNSFA
+1484 CEPTLRHEPNSFA
-1497 FGASLIQDPVSHRVL
+1497 FGASLIQDPVSQRVL

-1522 DDATAETFIDAYTEA
+1522 DDATAEHFIDAYTEA
-1537 LARLA
+1537 LTRL
-1542 RSAGGAGGA
+1542 SAEA

>member
-1 MSPSADPSAA
+1 MSPSADLP
-11 PHAASA
+11 
-17 DSPAAS
+17 
-23 PADPP
+23 
-28 CPSAA
+28 AA
-33 PPPQGPGAAGPVR
+33 PPTRPPAGPPGTLPADAAAVPPADAAAVPPAGPVR
-46 TAPVSGLQR
+46 TAPVTGLQR

-61 RWDPR
+61 RWNPQ
-66 AATYTTPWTYNVT
+66 AATYTTPWTYDVT
-79 GPLDL
+79 GPLDPV
-84 ALLQRAL
+84 LLQRAL
-91 DGVAARHE
+91 DGVSARHE
-99 VLRTTFALHPGGPR
+99 ALRTTFALHTDGPR
-113 QQVHHTLALP
+113 QHVHPALPVP

-129 RGLPEAERADRA
+129 RGLPEDQRDSRA
-141 ERLIA
+141 EQLIA
-146 ERVAEPFDLTTGPLL
+146 ERAAEPFDLATGPLL

-187 SAEVF
+187 SAELF
-192 ERELAELYGASAER
+192 DHELAELYRASAEHR
-206 RTPELPA
+206 APVLPV

-234 AHWKRTLDGAPTL
+234 AHWKQSLDGAPTL

-259 RSRRGA
+259 RSQRGA
-265 TEAFAL
+265 TEPFDL
-271 APGTAARVRALAERE
+271 APGTAARVRELAEQE

-296 AFALLMGRWTGAADL
+296 AFALLMGRWTGRDDL

-320 NRPELADLLGYFVN
+320 GRPELADLLGYFVN

-348 RGLLTDLQ
+348 RGLLADLQ
-356 DGAFDAFG
+356 DAAFDAFG
-364 YLDVPFDQLVDLLGT
+364 YLDVPFDQLVDLLGA

-396 AEDRRPLALGTA
+396 TEDPAPLDLGAAVTARRT
-408 VAERAVRSNG
+408 VRSNG

-425 WSVFEGS
+425 WSVFED
-432 EGTEGSEGSGGSG
+432 TG
-445 GGEGADGGELRG
+445 GGDLRG
-457 EVEYSTDLFD
+457 EAEYSTDLFD

-472 RLAADYAALLDAA
+472 RLAGDYADLLGAA
-485 LAEPDATVLR
+485 LADPDATVLR
-495 LTSAERPHRPAR
+495 LTSAGRPHRPAR
-507 LDPGHCLHR
+507 LDPGHCLHH
-516 LFERAVD
+516 LFERAAD
-523 AHGDRPAVSDRDGT
+523 AYGDRPAVSDPDGT
-537 LTYAELDRRANRLAH
+537 LDYAELDRRANRLAH
-552 ALLARGV
+552 TLLARGV

-569 ERTTA
+569 ERTAA

-610 TLVLTDRP
+610 SLVLTDRP
-618 DRVPDGPWQTL
+618 DRAPDGPWQTL
-629 DLTARAEEI
+629 DLAADAAEI
-638 AAHPAERPPA
+638 AAHPAARPPA

-653 DLAYLIFTSG
+653 DIAYLIFTSG

-685 RDHFGFGPDTA
+685 RDHFGFGPDTV

-709 WELWGALLHGGRLVV
+709 WELWGALLHGARLVV
-724 VPYLTSRSPDEFAAL
+724 VPHLTSRSPDEFAGL
-739 LDEERITH
+739 LDEEGVTH

-758 EPALRRRPR
+758 EPALRRHPR
-767 ALPALRWIMLGGE
+767 ALPDLRWIMLGGE
-780 ALDPAVVQRWHDL
+780 ALDPGVVQRWHGL

-815 IHDVADG
+815 VHDVAEG
-822 GAGFARSLVG
+822 GAGFERSLVG
-832 DAMPHLT
+832 EAMPHLT

-845 WLRPCPP
+845 WLRPSPP

-867 GYWDRPGLTA
+867 GYWGRPGLTA

-896 DVARRLPDGGGLEY
+896 DVARRLPDGGLEY

-932 AVAAHPDVH
+932 AVAAHPEVD
-941 ACAVTVHEDR
+941 ACVVTVHDDR
-951 LAAYVTGSSPAG
+951 LAAYVTGCPPDG
-963 PADLRAFLGRT
+963 PADLRAFLGRS
-974 LPDYMIPASVTVLD
+974 LPEYMVPAGVTVLD

-999 RAALPAP
+999 RAALPDP
-1006 DRAAAATAPGAGR
+1006 DRAAPGT

-1041 LGVPGIGVHDDFFHL
+1041 LGVGGIGVHDDFFHL

-1069 LHDRGWQITLR
+1069 LHDRGWQVTLR

-1096 PVAADPAADR
+1096 PVAAGPAAER
-1106 PFALIADD
+1106 PFALIAEE
-1114 DRDELPPG
+1114 DRAELPPG

-1156 ISGDLDE
+1156 IAGDLDE
-1163 TAFRRSVGEAM
+1163 SALRRSVEEAM
-1174 TRHAVLRTGL
+1174 ARHAVLRTGL

-1199 LPVPVEFTDLRGAGE
+1199 LPVPVEFADLRGAAAA
-1214 TEQDERILAVFT
+1214 EQDDAVRAVFE

-1235 AAPPLFRITVQR
+1235 AEPPLFRVTVQR
-1247 LADDAFQ
+1247 LADEAFQ
-1254 LTVSEHHAI
+1254 LTISEHHAI

-1282 LAADPSSAPT
+1282 LAAEPASAPT

-1303 AVERAAAGDQDS
+1303 AAEREAAADPDS
-1315 LAYWQRRL
+1315 LAYWRSRL

-1343 VERVLPDAPA
+1343 VERVLPDAPG
-1353 QLRAVAD
+1353 QLRRVAD

-1373 HLHALARITGRR
+1373 HLYALAEITGRR

-1398 RLGGTEVYG
+1398 RLGGTEAYG

-1418 PDEDDLTALVR
+1418 PDEDDLAALVR

-1484 SEPTHRHEPNSFA
+1484 CEPTLRHEPNSFA
-1497 FGASLIQDPVSHRVL
+1497 FGASLIQDPVSQRVL

-1522 DDATAETFIDAYTEA
+1522 DDATAERFIDAYTEA
-1537 LARLA
+1537 LARL
-1542 RSAGGAGGA
+1542 SAPA

>member
-1 MSPSADPSAA
+1 MSPSADPPAA
-11 PHAASA
+11 PLSTTQASPWGAPLVAPPAGSPTDRAADLPAVPSADLRASA
-17 DSPAAS
+17 GPAAGRAAVQ
-23 PADPP
+23 PAD
-28 CPSAA
+28 
-33 PPPQGPGAAGPVR
+33 GPGLVR
-46 TAPVSGLQR
+46 SAPVSGLQR

-61 RWDPR
+61 RWNPQ
-66 AATYTTPWTYNVT
+66 AATYTTPWTYDIT

-84 ALLQRAL
+84 TLLQRAL

-99 VLRTTFALHPGGPR
+99 ALRTTFALHPDGPH
-113 QQVHHTLALP
+113 QCVHPTLALP

-129 RGLPEAERADRA
+129 RELPEPQQGHRTEQ
-141 ERLIA
+141 LIA
-146 ERVAEPFDLTTGPLL
+146 ERSAEPFDLTTGPLL

-181 IVWDGW
+181 IIWDGW
-187 SAEVF
+187 SAELF
-192 ERELAELYGASAER
+192 DGELSELYAALSEQRDPVLAA
-206 RTPELPA
+206 LP
-213 LTTQYADWAEEEQ
+213 TQYADWAEEEQ

-234 AHWKRTLDGAPTL
+234 AHWKRSLDGAPTL

-259 RSRRGA
+259 RSQLGA
-265 TEAFAL
+265 TEPFEL
-271 APGTAARVRALAERE
+271 APGTAARVRALAEAE
-286 GVTPYTVQLA
+286 GVTPFTIQLG
-296 AFALLMGRWTGAADL
+296 AFAMLMGRWTGADDL

-320 NRPELADLLGYFVN
+320 DRPELGHLLGYFVN
-334 LLPLRVRLAPDATF
+334 MLPIRVRLAPGATF
-348 RGLLTDLQ
+348 RGLLADIQ
-356 DGAFDAFG
+356 DSAFDAFG
-364 YLDVPFDQLVDLLGT
+364 YLDVPFDQLVDMLGT
-379 TRTPQHP
+379 SRTPQHP

-396 AEDRRPLALGTA
+396 AEDREPVALGAATA
-408 VAERAVRSNG
+408 VRTVRSNG

-432 EGTEGSEGSGGSG
+432 
-445 GGEGADGGELRG
+445 DGGELRG
-457 EVEYSTDLFD
+457 EAEYSSDLFD
-467 AGTVR
+467 PGTVR
-472 RLAADYAALLDAA
+472 RLAADYGALLDAA
-485 LAEPDATVLR
+485 LADPDATVLR
-495 LTSAERPHRPAR
+495 LTSAGRPHRPAR
-507 LDPGHCLHR
+507 LDPGDCLHH
-516 LFERAVD
+516 LFERAAD
-523 AHGDRPAVSDRDGT
+523 AHPDRPAVSDQGGI
-537 LTYAELDRRANRLAH
+537 LSYAELDRRANRLAH
-552 ALLARGV
+552 TLLASGV

-569 ERTTA
+569 ERTAA
-574 VPAAILAVL
+574 VPVAILAVL

-610 TLVLTDRP
+610 TMVLTDRP
-618 DRVPDGPWQTL
+618 DRAPDGPWRTL
-629 DLTARAEEI
+629 DLADRADEI
-638 AAHPAERPPA
+638 AAHPPTRPSRT
-648 AGRPG
+648 GRPA
-653 DLAYLIFTSG
+653 DIAYLIFTSG

-675 EHVSRLLDSG
+675 EHVSRLIDSG
-685 RDHFGFGPDTA
+685 RDHFGFGPEKV

-709 WELWGALLHGGRLVV
+709 WELWGALLHGARLVV
-724 VPYLTSRSPDEFAAL
+724 VPYLTSRSPDEFAGL
-739 LDEERITH
+739 LEEEQVTH

-758 EPALRRRPR
+758 EPALRRHPR
-767 ALPALRWIMLGGE
+767 ALPDLRWIMLGGE
-780 ALDPAVVQRWHDL
+780 ALDPGVVQRWHEL

-815 IHDVADG
+815 IHDVAEG
-822 GAGFARSLVG
+822 GAGFERSLVG
-832 DAMPHLT
+832 EPMTHLT

-867 GYWDRPGLTA
+867 GYWGRPGLTA

-896 DVARRLPDGGGLEY
+896 DVARRLPDGGLEY

-932 AVAAHPDVH
+932 AVAAHPEVD
-941 ACAVTVHEDR
+941 ACVVTVHEDR
-951 LAAYVTGSSPAG
+951 LAAYITERSAAG
-963 PADLRAFLGRT
+963 PGDLREFLARS
-974 LPDYMIPASVTVLD
+974 LPEYMIPASVTVLD

-999 RAALPAP
+999 RAALPDP
-1006 DRAAAATAPGAGR
+1006 DRAAPTP

-1041 LGVPGIGVHDDFFHL
+1041 LGVAGIGVHDDFFHL

-1069 LHDRGWQITLR
+1069 LHDRGWQVTLR

-1096 PVAADPAADR
+1096 PVDTDPAAKR
-1106 PFALIADD
+1106 PFALIADE
-1114 DRDELPPG
+1114 DRAELPPG
-1122 IVDAYPMVSMQL
+1122 ITDAYPMVSMQL

-1156 ISGDLDE
+1156 ITGALEAD
-1163 TAFRRSVGEAM
+1163 AFRRSVGEAM
-1174 TRHAVLRTGL
+1174 ARHPVLRTGL

-1199 LPVPVEFTDLRGAGE
+1199 LPVPTEFEDLRGVPGE
-1214 TEQDERILAVFT
+1214 EQDERIRGVFES
-1226 HHRDRPFDL
+1226 HRDRPFDL
-1235 AAPPLFRITVQR
+1235 AEPPLFRITVQR

-1254 LTVSEHHAI
+1254 LTISEHHAI

-1274 EILERHTA
+1274 EILERHTV
-1282 LAADPSSAPT
+1282 LAADPESAPN

-1303 AVERAAAGDQDS
+1303 AVERAATADQES

-1333 SEDVHELPRT
+1333 SENVHELPRT
-1343 VERVLPDAPA
+1343 VERVLPDAPG

-1418 PDEDDLTALVR
+1418 PEGDLSALVR
-1429 HVHREELDM
+1429 HVHGEELDM

-1473 SAARIEDGRIG
+1473 SAARIEDSRIG
-1484 SEPTHRHEPNSFA
+1484 CEPTLRHEPNSFA
-1497 FGASLIQDPVSHRVL
+1497 FGASLIQDPVSQRVL
-1512 LAVDHQRAVV
+1512 LAVDHQRTLVV
-1522 DDATAETFIDAYTEA
+1522 DATAEEFIDSYADA

-1542 RSAGGAGGA
+1542 AEV

>member
-1 MSPSADPSAA
+1 MSPSADPTAVPPA
-11 PHAASA
+11 P
-17 DSPAAS
+17 
-23 PADPP
+23 
-28 CPSAA
+28 
-33 PPPQGPGAAGPVR
+33 GPTGTAAGAPVR

-61 RWDPR
+61 RWNPG
-66 AATYTTPWTYNVT
+66 ATTYTTPWTYDVT

-91 DGVAARHE
+91 DHVVDRHE
-99 VLRTTFALHPGGPR
+99 ALRTTFALHPDGPR
-113 QQVHHTLALP
+113 QQVHPALAVP
-123 LAVTDL
+123 LDVTDL
-129 RGLPEAERADRA
+129 RDLPRERRDARA
-141 ERLIA
+141 GELLAARA
-146 ERVAEPFDLTTGPLL
+146 AEPFDLTAGPLL
-161 RAEAFRLAD
+161 RAAALRIAD

-187 SAEVF
+187 SADLF
-192 ERELAELYGASAER
+192 DRELASAYGALTEGR
-206 RTPELPA
+206 EPDLPV
-213 LTTQYADWAEEEQ
+213 LTTQYADWSEEQ
-226 HTSYEEHL
+226 RHASYEDHL
-234 AHWKRTLDGAPTL
+234 THWKAVLDGAPTL
-247 LELPGDRPRPAE
+247 LDLPGDRPRPAE
-259 RSRRGA
+259 RGHRGA
-265 TEAFAL
+265 TEHFGL
-271 APGTAARVRALAERE
+271 VPGTAARVRALAEEE
-286 GVTPYTVQLA
+286 GVTPFTVQLA
-296 AFALLMGRWTGAADL
+296 AFALLMGGWTGADDL

-320 NRPELADLLGYFVN
+320 DRPEVEHLLGYFVN
-334 LLPLRVRLAPDATF
+334 LLPIRVRLAPRATF
-348 RGLLTDLQ
+348 RELVAQVQ
-356 DGAFDAFG
+356 DAALDAFG

-379 TRTPQHP
+379 ARTPQHP

-396 AEDRRPLALGTA
+396 AEDRAPLALGTA
-408 VAERAVRSNG
+408 TATRAVRSTG

-425 WSVFEGS
+425 WSVFEGT
-432 EGTEGSEGSGGSG
+432 GDGP
-445 GGEGADGGELRG
+445 GGELRG
-457 EVEYSTDLFD
+457 EAEYSGDLFD
-467 AGTVR
+467 PGTVR
-472 RLAADYAALLDAA
+472 RLAAGYAALLDTA
-485 LAEPDATVLR
+485 LADPDATVRR
-495 LTSAERPHRPAR
+495 LTTTGPAHRPAR
-507 LDPGHCLHR
+507 LDPGHCLHH
-516 LFERAVD
+516 LFERAAD
-523 AHGDRPAVSDRDGT
+523 AHGARPALTDADGT
-537 LTYAELDRRANRLAH
+537 LDYAELDRRANRLAH
-552 ALLARGV
+552 TLIDHGV

-564 VGLLL
+564 VGLLM
-569 ERTTA
+569 ERTAA
-574 VPAAILAVL
+574 VPVAILAVL

-595 APADRAAL
+595 APAERAAL
-603 VFGDTAV
+603 VFGDTDVA
-610 TLVLTDRP
+610 LVLTDRP
-618 DRVPDGPWQTL
+618 DRAPDGPWTTL
-629 DLTARAEEI
+629 DLVAGAAGI
-638 AAHPAERPPA
+638 AARPDHRPPA

-663 STGRPKGVAVAH
+663 STGRPKGVGVAH

-709 WELWGALLHGGRLVV
+709 WELWGPLLHGARLVV
-724 VPYLTSRSPDEFAAL
+724 VPHLTSRSPDEFAGL
-739 LDEERITH
+739 LDDESITH

-815 IHDVADG
+815 IHDVAEG
-822 GAGFARSLVG
+822 GTGFSRSLVG
-832 DAMPHLT
+832 EPMAHLT

-845 WLRPCPP
+845 WLRPAPP

-867 GYWDRPGLTA
+867 GYWGRPGLTA

-896 DVARRLPDGGGLEY
+896 DVARRLPDGGLEY

-932 AVAAHPDVH
+932 VIAAHPGVD
-941 ACAVTVHEDR
+941 ACVVTVHDDR
-951 LAAYVTGSSPAG
+951 LAAYVTGDAPA
-963 PADLRAFLGRT
+963 PQDLRDLAARS
-974 LPDYMIPASVTVLD
+974 LPAYMVPATVTVLD

-999 RAALPAP
+999 RAALPDP
-1006 DRAAAATAPGAGR
+1006 DRVAAAP
-1019 AGRHVEPRTPE
+1019 AGRHAEPRTPE
-1030 EELFAGVWTEV
+1030 EELFAAVWTDV
-1041 LGVPGIGVHDDFFHL
+1041 LGVAGIGVHDDFFHL
-1056 GGDSIRAVQLAGA
+1056 GGDSIRAVQLAGV
-1069 LHDRGWQITLR
+1069 LRDRGWEVTLK
-1080 DVFNAPT
+1080 DVFDAPT
-1087 VAELLPLAR
+1087 VAGLLPLAR

-1106 PFALIADD
+1106 PFALLDDEDRAD
-1114 DRDELPPG
+1114 LPPG
-1122 IVDAYPMVSMQL
+1122 VVDAYPMVSMQL

-1156 ISGDLDE
+1156 ISGAFDE
-1163 TAFRRSVGEAM
+1163 TALRRSVEEAM
-1174 TRHAVLRTGL
+1174 ARHAVLRTGL

-1194 LVHGT
+1194 LVHGA
-1199 LPVPVEFTDLRGAGE
+1199 LPAPVDVADLRDRTPGD
-1214 TEQDERILAVFT
+1214 QDAEIRAVFDA
-1226 HHRDRPFDL
+1226 HRDRPFDL
-1235 AAPPLFRITVQR
+1235 TAPPLFRITAQR
-1247 LADDAFQ
+1247 LAEDAFQ

-1274 EILERHTA
+1274 ELLERHSA
-1282 LAADPSSAPT
+1282 LAADPASAPA

-1303 AVERAAAGDQDS
+1303 AVERAAAADPDS
-1315 LAYWQRRL
+1315 LAYWHGRL

-1333 SEDVHELPRT
+1333 SEHVHELPRT
-1343 VERVLPDAPA
+1343 VERVLPDAPG
-1353 QLRAVAD
+1353 QLRAAAD
-1360 ALAVPVKS
+1360 ALGVPVKS

-1418 PDEDDLTALVR
+1418 PGDDLAALVR

-1473 SAARIEDGRIG
+1473 SATRIEDGRIG
-1484 SEPTHRHEPNSFA
+1484 TEPTLRHEPNSFA
-1497 FGASLIQDPVSHRVL
+1497 FGASLIQDPVSERVL
-1512 LAVDHQRAVV
+1512 LAVDHQRALV
-1522 DDATAETFIDAYTEA
+1522 DDATAEEFTEAYAEA

-1542 RSAGGAGGA
+1542 ADLR

>member
-1 MSPSADPSAA
+1 MT
-11 PHAASA
+11 
-17 DSPAAS
+17 
-23 PADPP
+23 
-28 CPSAA
+28 PSAA
-33 PPPQGPGAAGPVR
+33 PPGTPAPRETAPTGGPAAPAAR
-46 TAPVSGLQR
+46 TAPASGLQR

-61 RWDPR
+61 RWNPD
-66 AATYTTPWTYNVT
+66 AATYTTPWTYDVT
-79 GPLDL
+79 GPLDTG
-84 ALLQRAL
+84 LLQRAL
-91 DGVAARHE
+91 DRVVARHE
-99 VLRTTFALHPGGPR
+99 ALRTTFDLHPDGPR
-113 QQVHHTLALP
+113 QRIHPALAVP
-123 LAVTDL
+123 VDVTDL
-129 RGLPEAERADRA
+129 RHLPEDERAARA
-141 ERLIA
+141 EELIA
-146 ERVAEPFDLTTGPLL
+146 ARAAEPFDLAAGPLL
-161 RAEAFRLAD
+161 RVAALRTGDE
-170 DRTTL
+170 RTTVL
-175 LFVVHH
+175 LVVHH
-181 IVWDGW
+181 IIWDGW

-192 ERELAELYGASAER
+192 DRELSLAHSALAAGRE
-206 RTPELPA
+206 PELPA
-213 LTTQYADWAEEEQ
+213 LTAQYADWAEEQ
-226 HTSYEEHL
+226 RHTSYEEDL
-234 AHWKRTLDGAPTL
+234 THWKRTLDGAPTL
-247 LELPGDRPRPAE
+247 LDLPGDRPRPAE
-259 RSRRGA
+259 RGHRGA
-265 TEAFAL
+265 TEPFGL
-271 APGTAARVRALAERE
+271 APGTTARVRALAEQE
-286 GVTPYTVQLA
+286 GVTPFTVRLA
-296 AFALLMGRWTGAADL
+296 AFAMLLGHRTGTDDL
-311 LVGTPVTTR
+311 LIGTPVTTR
-320 NRPELADLLGYFVN
+320 DRPEVADVLGYFVN
-334 LLPLRVRLAPDATF
+334 LLPLRIRLDPGASF
-348 RGLLTDLQ
+348 RALLADVQ
-356 DGAFDAFG
+356 DTAFDALG
-364 YLDVPFDQLVDLLGT
+364 HLGVPFDRLVDLLGT

-396 AEDRRPLALGTA
+396 TEDRTPLTLGAATA
-408 VAERAVRSNG
+408 TRAVRPNG

-425 WSVFEGS
+425 WSVFDD
-432 EGTEGSEGSGGSG
+432 
-445 GGEGADGGELRG
+445 GADGEPRG
-457 EVEYSTDLFD
+457 EAEYSTDLFD
-467 AGTVR
+467 PGTIR
-472 RLAADYAALLDAA
+472 RLAADYAAVLDAA
-485 LAEPDATVLR
+485 LTDPDATVRR
-495 LTSAERPHRPAR
+495 LTTTAPAHRPAR
-507 LDPGHCLHR
+507 LDPGHCLHH
-516 LFERAVD
+516 LFERAAD
-523 AHGDRPAVSDRDGT
+523 LHADRPAVTGPDGT
-537 LTYAELDRRANRLAH
+537 LDYAALDHRANRLAH
-552 ALLARGV
+552 TLIDRGV

-574 VPAAILAVL
+574 VPVAVLAVL

-603 VFGDTAV
+603 VFTDTAV
-610 TLVLTDRP
+610 TAVLTDRP
-618 DRVPDGPWQTL
+618 DRAPDGPWHTL
-629 DLTARAEEI
+629 DLTARADEI
-638 AAHPAERPPA
+638 AARPGHRPPA
-648 AGRPG
+648 TGHPD

-663 STGRPKGVAVAH
+663 STGRPKGVGVAH
-675 EHVSRLLDSG
+675 AHVSRLLDSG
-685 RDHFGFGPDTA
+685 RDPFGFGPDTV

-709 WELWGALLHGGRLVV
+709 WELWGALLHGGRLHV
-724 VPYLTSRSPDEFAAL
+724 VPYLTSRSPDDFAAL
-739 LDEERITH
+739 LDTEEVTH

-758 EPALRRRPR
+758 EPALRRTPR
-767 ALPALRWIMLGGE
+767 ALPALRRIMLGGE
-780 ALDPAVVQRWHDL
+780 ALDPAVVQRWHAL

-815 IHDVADG
+815 THDVADG
-822 GAGFARSLVG
+822 GTGFERSLIG
-832 DAMPHLT
+832 TPMPHLT

-845 WLRPCPP
+845 WLRPAPP
-852 GVPGELYIGGGSLAH
+852 GAPGELYIGGGSLAH
-867 GYWDRPGLTA
+867 GYWGRPGLTA

-896 DVARRLPDGGGLEY
+896 DVARRLPDGGLEY

-932 AVAAHPDVH
+932 AVAAHPAVD
-941 ACAVTVHEDR
+941 ACAVTVHDDR
-951 LAAYVTGSSPAG
+951 LAAYTTGATAPD

-974 LPDYMIPASVTVLD
+974 LPDYMIPATVTPLD

-1006 DRAAAATAPGAGR
+1006 DRTAPAPT
-1019 AGRHVEPRTPE
+1019 GRHTEPRTPE
-1030 EELFAGVWTEV
+1030 EELFAAVWTEV

-1069 LHDRGWQITLR
+1069 LHDRGWQVTLR

-1087 VAELLPLAR
+1087 VAGLLPLAR
-1096 PVAADPAADR
+1096 PAAEDPDAGR
-1106 PFALIADD
+1106 PFALVTDEDRAD
-1114 DRDELPPG
+1114 LPPG
-1122 IVDAYPMVSMQL
+1122 VVDAYPMVSMQL

-1156 ISGDLDE
+1156 IAGDLDE
-1163 TAFRRSVGEAM
+1163 TALRRSAEEAM
-1174 TRHAVLRTGL
+1174 ARHAVLRTGL

-1194 LVHGT
+1194 LVHGA
-1199 LPVPVEFTDLRGAGE
+1199 LPAPVDFADLRGLDAE
-1214 TEQDERILAVFT
+1214 RQDAEIRAVFD

-1254 LTVSEHHAI
+1254 LTISEHHAI

-1274 EILERHTA
+1274 ELLERHTE
-1282 LAADPSSAPT
+1282 LAADPAAAPV

-1303 AVERAAAGDQDS
+1303 AVEREAAADPGS
-1315 LAYWQRRL
+1315 LAYWKERL

-1333 SEDVHELPRT
+1333 SETVHDLPRT
-1343 VERVLPDAPA
+1343 VERVLPDAPG

-1418 PDEDDLTALVR
+1418 PGDDLAALVR

-1484 SEPTHRHEPNSFA
+1484 CEPTLRHEPNSFA
-1497 FGASLIQDPVSHRVL
+1497 FGASLIQDPVSQRVL
-1512 LAVDHQRAVV
+1512 LAVDHQRALV
-1522 DDATAETFIDAYTEA
+1522 DDATAERFLDAYEEA
-1537 LARLA
+1537 LYRLA
-1542 RSAGGAGGA
+1542 AGL